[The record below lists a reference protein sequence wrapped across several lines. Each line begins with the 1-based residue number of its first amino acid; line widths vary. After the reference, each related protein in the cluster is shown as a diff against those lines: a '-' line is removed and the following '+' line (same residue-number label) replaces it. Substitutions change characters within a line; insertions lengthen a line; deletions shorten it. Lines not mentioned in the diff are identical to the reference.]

1 MVVAD
6 LQALAQ
12 GCRPTVMQ
20 YLTPENRAGLLQ
32 EGALHQDLDGS
43 TGAPT
48 GTNTAEASGIEGSA
62 AP

>member
-12 GCRPTVMQ
+12 GRRPTAMQ

-32 EGALHQDLDGS
+32 EGAVHRD
-43 TGAPT
+43 
-48 GTNTAEASGIEGSA
+48 
-62 AP
+62 